1 MENKWCPLIR
11 KKCVGDKC
19 AWYTHIRGY
28 NPNTGQDVDEW
39 SCTISWLPMLM
50 IENSQQQRSTSAAVE
65 SFRNEMIKSN
75 ESNLNIL
82 QAAANMFY
90 GTAEMIE
97 DNNYQVFENQNSTDF
112 LPENNKEEK

>member
-1 MENKWCPLIR
+1 MKDKWCPLIR

-39 SCTISWLPMLM
+39 ACTISWLPMLM

-75 ESNLNIL
+75 ENNLNIL

-90 GTAEMIE
+90 GAAEMVDE
-97 DNNYQVFENQNSTDF
+97 SNYQVLDEKSQQEF
-112 LPENNKEEK
+112 LPENTKEEK